1 MLVKNGLESEDP
13 MWKIHMKTLIKR
25 KKSMEIAQIIDD
37 FLLEWY
43 SEKGIPVTQWKKE
56 TNPQWWV
63 DYLKTLNMDSKNP

>member
-1 MLVKNGLESEDP
+1 MFIKNGLENEDP

-37 FLLEWY
+37 VLLEWY
-43 SEKGIPVTQWKKE
+43 SEKGIPVPQWKQN

-63 DYLKTLNMDSKNP
+63 DYLKTLNMNSKNP